1 MPEILIIGGG
11 IAGLIL
17 ALECQS
23 IGRECMVFE
32 AASQIV
38 PLGVGINLQPSAVRE
53 LERLELLPELSR
65 LSKQPSRCIYAS
77 GLGQILFEEPLGL
90 AACHQQPQLSIHRA
104 NLHKVLIDAA
114 LLRLGFSNIALGQT
128 CIGYSQSTGG
138 VCAHFLDGTSVAGK
152 ILIACDG
159 IHSRIFRQMH
169 PARQPIHPSQITM
182 WRGVSPGVHMLDGC
196 TMLRAGTVDN
206 GKLVAYP
213 IPSPN
218 SGPTML
224 NWVVEKQISPNENSA
239 SGLPTANEV
248 KCIFRHWDE
257 PWLDP
262 ECLFNRSST
271 IMSMPMTDRDPCP
284 YWTDGRVTLLGDAAH
299 PMYPIGSNGA
309 GQAILDAAVLARCLA
324 ESSDDMEALR
334 SYERIRRPVADR
346 IVLADRAGG
355 PDVVLAA
362 IEAKSQGLRV
372 PEGEIG
378 ELKAQAASLLAEYRQ
393 RVEARD

>member
-1 MPEILIIGGG
+1 
-11 IAGLIL
+11 
-17 ALECQS
+17 
-23 IGRECMVFE
+23 
-32 AASQIV
+32 
-38 PLGVGINLQPSAVRE
+38 
-53 LERLELLPELSR
+53 
-65 LSKQPSRCIYAS
+65 
-77 GLGQILFEEPLGL
+77 
-90 AACHQQPQLSIHRA
+90 
-104 NLHKVLIDAA
+104 
-114 LLRLGFSNIALGQT
+114 
-128 CIGYSQSTGG
+128 
-138 VCAHFLDGTSVAGK
+138 
-152 ILIACDG
+152 
-159 IHSRIFRQMH
+159 
-169 PARQPIHPSQITM
+169 
-182 WRGVSPGVHMLDGC
+182 
-196 TMLRAGTVDN
+196 MLRAGTVDN

-218 SGPTML
+218 SGPAML
-224 NWVVEKQISPNENSA
+224 NWVVEKQISPNENSS

-248 KCIFRHWDE
+248 KRIFRHWDE

-346 IVLADRAGG
+346 IVLADRSGG

-372 PEGEIG
+372 PEVEIAQ
-378 ELKAQAASLLAEYRQ
+378 LKAQAAGLLTEYREQ
-393 RVEARD
+393 VGA